1 MALGSMVRYIRK
13 AVGQVA
19 EMFMGGL
26 VIYSMRQLDQQQ
38 EIYAQTVIQLDGDV
52 VTAYSPEVIAS
63 PDFEAQAARHM
74 AKVET
79 ALKPLEKLPTHI
91 ALARGVLVGIGA
103 FGGLISTVSSF
114 QFKNLSDLIWLLP
127 SALFVVS
134 GRLVHRIVR
143 KIAEFQVWRLTKVA
157 KREAEAHAREVLAKS
172 R

>member
-1 MALGSMVRYIRK
+1 MALGGKVRYIRK

-19 EMFMGGL
+19 EMLMGGL
-26 VIYSMRQLDQQQ
+26 VIYSMRQQDQQQ

-63 PDFEAQAARHM
+63 ADFEALTARHM
-74 AKVET
+74 EKVET
-79 ALKPLEKLPTHI
+79 ELEPLEKLPIYI

-103 FGGLISTVSSF
+103 LGGLISIVSSF
-114 QFKNLSDLIWLLP
+114 QFKDLLDLIWILP

-134 GRLVHRIVR
+134 GCLVHRIVR
-143 KIAEFQVWRLTKVA
+143 KIAECQVKLLTDVA

-172 R
+172 Q